1 MVNPQVNV
9 GDRLVVLYMYDEIG
23 VPIGTRGTVIKV
35 SRDPFEP
42 DGYIIQMKWDN
53 GSALSLLSSK
63 DIYKKVEDEDN
74 INESKQG
81 KFVIDNEDLFDDFD
95 FKMIRRFLEDLRD
108 SGVVNMFTAAP
119 FLYMG
124 KETMERYYGENP
136 ADPDAFERAL
146 SKAEE
151 VKNELIS
158 GTMKKID
165 DISDIRKFERKV
177 KNNATRFL
185 NLYMVY
191 Y

>member
-23 VPIGTRGTVIKV
+23 VPIGTRGTAIKV

-63 DIYKKVEDEDN
+63 DIYKKVEDEET

-108 SGVVNMFTAAP
+108 SGVVNMFTAAT

>member
-23 VPIGTRGTVIKV
+23 VPIGTRGTAIKV

-124 KETMERYYGENP
+124 RETMERYYGEKP
-136 ADPDAFERAL
+136 ADPEAFERAL

-165 DISDIRKFERKV
+165 DVSDIRKFERKV

>member
-23 VPIGTRGTVIKV
+23 VPIGTRGTAIKV

-63 DIYKKVEDEDN
+63 DIYKKVEDEET

-165 DISDIRKFERKV
+165 DISDTRKFERKV

>member
-42 DGYIIQMKWDN
+42 VGYIIQMKWDN

-124 KETMERYYGENP
+124 RETMERYYGENP

-165 DISDIRKFERKV
+165 DVSDIRKFERKV